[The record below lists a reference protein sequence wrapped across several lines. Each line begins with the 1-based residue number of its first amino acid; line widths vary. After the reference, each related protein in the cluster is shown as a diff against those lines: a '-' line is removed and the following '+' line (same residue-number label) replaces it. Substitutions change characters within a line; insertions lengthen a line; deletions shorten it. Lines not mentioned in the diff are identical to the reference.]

1 MGGTTSREGQTFVG
15 ESLLVRYVNFF
26 KLPHTVFALP
36 FALLGLVVASRE
48 TALTWRTLGLVV
60 LAFTCARFV
69 ALGFNRIA
77 DRELDAR
84 NPRTRARELPSG
96 RLTLRQAWVA
106 VVVAAVVFLATAWA
120 LNPLCF
126 ALAPLAL
133 VFISACSYAKR
144 FTHWSHLW
152 LGLADGI
159 ATPAGYL
166 AVTGRWSEPW
176 WLLPVGALAVTFWV
190 GGFDVFYALQDEA
203 FDRSERLASLV
214 VRLGQAGAILAAKL
228 LHGLALIALVLFG
241 MGAGLGVAPY
251 GVRLLEMLAVHH
263 VPTWL
268 LVSSHGWRLLT
279 EECGITDDRA
289 LKQATGGEWT
299 SVRVFDDTDRG
310 AEPAS
315 GSAKTAG
322 MVICPCS
329 MGTVAAIAHGTSRS
343 LIERAADVVLKERRR
358 LILVPRETPLSLV
371 HLRNLTLATEAGAV
385 VLPAAPGFYH
395 KPQLVRDLVDF
406 VVQRVLDHLGL
417 DINLVKR
424 WEGK

>member
-1 MGGTTSREGQTFVG
+1 MGGTTPREGQTFGG
-15 ESLLVRYVNFF
+15 ESLLVRYANFV

-133 VFISACSYAKR
+133 VFISAYSYAKR

-176 WLLPVGALAVTFWV
+176 WLLPVGALAVTFGV
-190 GGFDVFYALQDEA
+190 
-203 FDRSERLASLV
+203 
-214 VRLGQAGAILAAKL
+214 
-228 LHGLALIALVLFG
+228 
-241 MGAGLGVAPY
+241 GAGLGVAY
-251 GVRLLEMLAVHH
+251 YVGVAVGAALIAWEHRLVQPGDLSRLNAAFFGANG
-263 VPTWL
+263 
-268 LVSSHGWRLLT
+268 LVS
-279 EECGITDDRA
+279 I
-289 LKQATGGEWT
+289 
-299 SVRVFDDTDRG
+299 VVFLG
-310 AEPAS
+310 A
-315 GSAKTAG
+315 
-322 MVICPCS
+322 
-329 MGTVAAIAHGTSRS
+329 
-343 LIERAADVVLKERRR
+343 
-358 LILVPRETPLSLV
+358 
-371 HLRNLTLATEAGAV
+371 
-385 VLPAAPGFYH
+385 
-395 KPQLVRDLVDF
+395 LVD
-406 VVQRVLDHLGL
+406 RV
-417 DINLVKR
+417 
-424 WEGK
+424 